1 MDEDGILL
9 DANERFAN
17 YPLRRSDSGFG
28 TVERKSSSSA
38 ASRHRS
44 IRDFEDQFNVA
55 GGFEGYREDSYPV
68 EERSLN
74 ISDLEASDSRS
85 GGTSPFDRRSLDS
98 SIDLDYDEDL
108 NIRRPRRRHRFSS
121 GDDYL
126 PSDAPKTNKAVRES
140 KVTGSQ
146 HGADFNFNR
155 LHEHSKDLRNFDHS
169 SSSLFQSGEF
179 TPSRDR
185 SRDEG
190 YNHDDRYHDNH
201 SGNQSNSKDY
211 LLQDRKRERQEDEV
225 ERDSLDEVDPVT
237 GVSEGEDSVFHRSV
251 ASKGRSLPGES
262 IFTQDEVVPDGGGH
276 SLLEFEQ
283 LEAAVVDPDGEDL
296 IGAYLKDLSNRNDE
310 DDDDTAHTDDNDVIT
325 DTDLIYKNSSSEEER
340 RQTTSRQI
348 SRSEAVD
355 IFGNE
360 DDFKRK
366 DNYVGAVSAFEE
378 ESLSLIENQQ
388 PPFITSLLSLD
399 NNEGSGHDTS
409 KDTSVVKP
417 SKIPY
422 LRSRSPSMSRPGSA
436 EPRSRNSSR
445 PGSGSHSPVG
455 SRSRPRSKNRS
466 RTLPH
471 TPHKGESAVSN
482 SRSRSRSSSAGS
494 QLSVNRSS
502 SIPGKSSRQITSSQ
516 EERDL
521 DQATLLL
528 ADDAE
533 VASLTSTGESNKK
546 INKHNR
552 PRPASA
558 GSRIK
563 PPVSRSK
570 SEATINLNRPSSAK
584 QAKNV
589 SSSRSNTPKSF
600 RVRSQSTTALVP
612 TKQPLKASH
621 SMAGR
626 IVQEG
631 EEHERKLNEETLTQL
646 QQDYTKLLKKY
657 AEAENTIDS
666 LRIGAK
672 IPISIEVAGNG
683 ALGPGQPSPGGTSVR
698 RGSNVSTAGGLVS
711 APQGKLIAFNV
722 NLWKYF
728 I

>member
-1 MDEDGILL
+1 MDEHGILL
-9 DANERFAN
+9 DDNERFAN
-17 YPLRRSDSGFG
+17 YPLHRSDSGFG
-28 TVERKSSSSA
+28 TVERKSTSSA
-38 ASRHRS
+38 TSRHRS
-44 IRDFEDQFNVA
+44 IHDFDQFEDQFNVP
-55 GGFEGYREDSYPV
+55 GRFEGYREDSYPV

-74 ISDLEASDSRS
+74 ISDLEATDSRS

-98 SIDLDYDEDL
+98 SIDLDFDEDL
-108 NIRRPRRRHRFSS
+108 NLRRPRRRHRFSS
-121 GDDYL
+121 GDDYS
-126 PSDAPKTNKAVRES
+126 PSDEPRTNKTVREHKVKGS
-140 KVTGSQ
+140 K
-146 HGADFNFNR
+146 HDADFNFNR

-169 SSSLFQSGEF
+169 SNSLFQSEDF
-179 TPSRDR
+179 TESRNR
-185 SRDEG
+185 ARDEG

-201 SGNQSNSKDY
+201 SGNQSSSIDY
-211 LLQDRKRERQEDEV
+211 LLEDRKRGREEDEV
-225 ERDSLDEVDPVT
+225 ERDSLDEADPAT
-237 GVSEGEDSVFHRSV
+237 GVSEGEDSVFHWSV
-251 ASKGRSLPGES
+251 YSKGRSLAGES

-296 IGAYLKDLSNRNDE
+296 IGAYLKDLNNRNDE
-310 DDDDTAHTDDNDVIT
+310 DEYGTPNTDDNDVII
-325 DTDLIYKNSSSEEER
+325 DNDFIYKNSSSEEER
-340 RQTTSRQI
+340 RQTASRQI

-355 IFGNE
+355 IFG
-360 DDFKRK
+360 DDDDVKR
-366 DNYVGAVSAFEE
+366 NCVGAASVFEE

-388 PPFITSLLSLD
+388 PPFITSLLSLE

-409 KDTSVVKP
+409 KDSSVVKP

-436 EPRSRNSSR
+436 EPRSRNSSK
-445 PGSGSHSPVG
+445 PGSGSHSPEG
-455 SRSRPRSKNRS
+455 SRSRPRSKNKS

-471 TPHKGESAVSN
+471 IPYKDASALSH
-482 SRSRSRSSSAGS
+482 SRSRSRSSSTGS
-494 QLSVNRSS
+494 QISVSRS
-502 SIPGKSSRQITSSQ
+502 PTTPRKSSRQITSSQ

-521 DQATLLL
+521 DQTTLLL

-546 INKHNR
+546 IDKHNR

-584 QAKNV
+584 QAKNM

-621 SMAGR
+621 NMAGN
-626 IVQEG
+626 ILQEG

-683 ALGPGQPSPGGTSVR
+683 ALGAGQPSPGGTSVR
-698 RGSNVSTAGGLVS
+698 RGSNVSTGGGLVS
-711 APQGKLIAFNV
+711 ASQGKQIEFV
-722 NLWKYF
+722 VHSWK
-728 I
+728 